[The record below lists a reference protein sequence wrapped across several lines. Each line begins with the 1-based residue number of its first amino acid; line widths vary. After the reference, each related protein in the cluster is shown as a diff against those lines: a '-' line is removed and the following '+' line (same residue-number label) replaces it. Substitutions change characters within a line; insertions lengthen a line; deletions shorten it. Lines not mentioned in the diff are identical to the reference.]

1 MRPKGPNYTVPTD
14 EEILGY
20 NNVPVEVAARY
31 IGAST
36 ATLYEALQDE
46 RAPFGFAVL
55 RASNWSY
62 NISPGGADPLQAGG
76 APDAPPVGDPGHRR
90 GGHPAPAGAAGDRL
104 RLGLSYIREERMTMP
119 GNDRNCY
126 KIARRAAGL
135 TQEAAAERL
144 GLSVESIRAYETGGR
159 VPPSQVVEL
168 MVILYNA
175 QHLAYQHLHETN
187 ELYNRIVPALE
198 DRDLIRTAVVLRN
211 RLARME
217 QRRSL
222 DRLLE
227 IAEDD
232 RIDEDERPEF
242 LAIVAELREIVRS
255 ALELQLHCPAE
266 EG

>member
-1 MRPKGPNYTVPTD
+1 
-14 EEILGY
+14 
-20 NNVPVEVAARY
+20 
-31 IGAST
+31 
-36 ATLYEALQDE
+36 
-46 RAPFGFAVL
+46 
-55 RASNWSY
+55 
-62 NISPGGADPLQAGG
+62 
-76 APDAPPVGDPGHRR
+76 
-90 GGHPAPAGAAGDRL
+90 
-104 RLGLSYIREERMTMP
+104 MP
-119 GNDRNCY
+119 GEYRNIY
-126 KIARRAAGL
+126 KTARSAAGL

-144 GLSVESIRAYETGGR
+144 GLSVESLRAYETGGR

-232 RIDEDERPEF
+232 LIDEDERPEF

-255 ALELQLHCPAE
+255 ALELQLHCPSGA
-266 EG
+266 

>member
-1 MRPKGPNYTVPTD
+1 
-14 EEILGY
+14 
-20 NNVPVEVAARY
+20 
-31 IGAST
+31 
-36 ATLYEALQDE
+36 
-46 RAPFGFAVL
+46 
-55 RASNWSY
+55 
-62 NISPGGADPLQAGG
+62 
-76 APDAPPVGDPGHRR
+76 
-90 GGHPAPAGAAGDRL
+90 
-104 RLGLSYIREERMTMP
+104 MP
-119 GNDRNCY
+119 GEYRNIY
-126 KIARRAAGL
+126 KTARSAAGL

-144 GLSVESIRAYETGGR
+144 GLSVERIRAYETGQR
-159 VPPSQVVEL
+159 IPPNEAVER

-198 DRDLIRTAVVLRN
+198 DRDLIQTAVVLRN
-211 RLARME
+211 RLARLE

-242 LAIVAELREIVRS
+242 LAIVAELREIVRG

>member
-1 MRPKGPNYTVPTD
+1 
-14 EEILGY
+14 
-20 NNVPVEVAARY
+20 
-31 IGAST
+31 
-36 ATLYEALQDE
+36 
-46 RAPFGFAVL
+46 
-55 RASNWSY
+55 
-62 NISPGGADPLQAGG
+62 
-76 APDAPPVGDPGHRR
+76 
-90 GGHPAPAGAAGDRL
+90 
-104 RLGLSYIREERMTMP
+104 MP
-119 GNDRNCY
+119 GDCRNIY

-198 DRDLIRTAVVLRN
+198 DRDLIQTAVALRN
-211 RLARME
+211 RLARLE

-232 RIDEDERPEF
+232 LIDEDERPEF
-242 LAIVAELREIVRS
+242 LAIVAELREIVRG
-255 ALELQLHCPAE
+255 ALELQLHCPSGA
-266 EG
+266 

>member
-1 MRPKGPNYTVPTD
+1 
-14 EEILGY
+14 
-20 NNVPVEVAARY
+20 
-31 IGAST
+31 
-36 ATLYEALQDE
+36 
-46 RAPFGFAVL
+46 
-55 RASNWSY
+55 
-62 NISPGGADPLQAGG
+62 
-76 APDAPPVGDPGHRR
+76 
-90 GGHPAPAGAAGDRL
+90 
-104 RLGLSYIREERMTMP
+104 MP

-144 GLSVESIRAYETGGR
+144 GLSVESLRAYETGGR

-187 ELYNRIVPALE
+187 ELYGRIVPQVDERSLMEAAL
-198 DRDLIRTAVVLRN
+198 RIHN
-211 RLARME
+211 RLSQIEKRG
-217 QRRSL
+217 SL
-222 DRLLE
+222 DRLME
-227 IAEDD
+227 IAEDN

-242 LAIVAELREIVRS
+242 LAIVAELREIVRG

>member
-1 MRPKGPNYTVPTD
+1 
-14 EEILGY
+14 
-20 NNVPVEVAARY
+20 
-31 IGAST
+31 
-36 ATLYEALQDE
+36 
-46 RAPFGFAVL
+46 
-55 RASNWSY
+55 
-62 NISPGGADPLQAGG
+62 
-76 APDAPPVGDPGHRR
+76 
-90 GGHPAPAGAAGDRL
+90 
-104 RLGLSYIREERMTMP
+104 MP

-144 GLSVESIRAYETGGR
+144 GLSVESLRAYETGGR

-211 RLARME
+211 RLARLE
-217 QRRSL
+217 QGRSL

-232 RIDEDERPEF
+232 LIDEDERPEF
-242 LAIVAELREIVRS
+242 LAIVAELREIVRG

>member
-1 MRPKGPNYTVPTD
+1 
-14 EEILGY
+14 
-20 NNVPVEVAARY
+20 
-31 IGAST
+31 
-36 ATLYEALQDE
+36 
-46 RAPFGFAVL
+46 
-55 RASNWSY
+55 
-62 NISPGGADPLQAGG
+62 
-76 APDAPPVGDPGHRR
+76 
-90 GGHPAPAGAAGDRL
+90 
-104 RLGLSYIREERMTMP
+104 MP
-119 GNDRNCY
+119 GYCRNIY

-198 DRDLIRTAVVLRN
+198 DRDLIRAAVVLRN
-211 RLARME
+211 RLARLE

-232 RIDEDERPEF
+232 LIDEDERPEF
-242 LAIVAELREIVRS
+242 LAIVAELREIVRG
-255 ALELQLHCPAE
+255 ALELQLHCPSGA
-266 EG
+266 